1 MVCMYHCLKNHYSS
15 YHFIQN
21 FYTIAGDDWIHAFN
35 DAVPL
40 QPSKVELEKITKNLT
55 FDEVQSWIEDYNGI
69 AGRFR
74 FFEMRNRQSVFYQR
88 VAKPLLSMRTSGS
101 MDVER
106 RVKPM
111 KNDILCKTRNRLDC
125 AKATMLYRCS
135 ENLRHSMH
143 AKKILGKKITD
154 SLLPPSTK

>member
-88 VAKPLLSMRTSGS
+88 VAKPLLSMRVLIVQRQLCFIGALRTFVIVC
-101 MDVER
+101 MQR
-106 RVKPM
+106 RFWGRKSLTLFFRHLPSSVVCGM
-111 KNDILCKTRNRLDC
+111 
-125 AKATMLYRCS
+125 CS
-135 ENLRHSMH
+135 
-143 AKKILGKKITD
+143 
-154 SLLPPSTK
+154 